1 MKGATFLRCE
11 RVSDETSSL
20 FFNFLGVFVLTAG
33 FHILYEGLTLYLPNT
48 VQKWSDMNTAASYL

>member
-1 MKGATFLRCE
+1 MKDATFLRCE

-20 FFNFLGVFVLTAG
+20 FFIFLGVFVLTAG

-48 VQKWSDMNTAASYL
+48 VQK